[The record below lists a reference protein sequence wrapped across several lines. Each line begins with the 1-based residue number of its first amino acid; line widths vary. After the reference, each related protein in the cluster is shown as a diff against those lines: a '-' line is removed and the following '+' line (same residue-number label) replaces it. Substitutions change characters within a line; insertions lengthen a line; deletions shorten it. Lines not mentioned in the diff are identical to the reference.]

1 MLTSMTGFGQSE
13 FSYGSANLKV
23 EVKSVN
29 SRFLDIST
37 RLPAQLNCLEDL
49 IRKEVK
55 KYANRGRIDIWV
67 GPNLMNNGDGTVEIN
82 EKLATE
88 YKKAIEK
95 LAKKLKLPPNIDIN
109 EISKLP
115 NVITYEKLPVD
126 TEKIWRLLR
135 PALRKALKTMQD
147 MRRTE
152 GHNISDE
159 LRNILGLLQEKID
172 IITKRAGAATDEA
185 RVKLTEKLKKFEI
198 NEQVDQ
204 TRLESEVAMIVQ
216 RSDVTEEIARM
227 KSHITQ
233 CRKLMRSRNK
243 AGKTL
248 DFTIQEMLREINTIG
263 SKVSDIQIINSV
275 IGSKG
280 LLEQLKEQVQ
290 NIE

>member
-29 SRFLDIST
+29 SRFLDISA
-37 RLPAQLNCLEDL
+37 RLPAQLNCLEDF

-55 KYANRGRIDIWV
+55 KYVNRGRIDIWV

-82 EKLATE
+82 EKLALD
-88 YKKAIEK
+88 YKKALEK
-95 LAKKLKLPPNIDIN
+95 LARKLKLPANIDIN

-115 NVITYEKLPVD
+115 NVVTYEKLPID
-126 TEKIWRLLR
+126 TEKIWKLLR
-135 PALRKALKTMQD
+135 PALRKALKTMQE

-152 GHNISDE
+152 GHNTSKE
-159 LRNILGLLQEKID
+159 LGNILGLLEGKID
-172 IITKRAGAATDEA
+172 IIKKRAGIATTEV
-185 RVKLTEKLKKFEI
+185 RGKLLEKLKKFDI

-204 TRLESEVAMIVQ
+204 TRLEAEVAMIVQ
-216 RSDVTEEIARM
+216 RGDVTEEIARL
-227 KSHITQ
+227 KSHIIQ
-233 CRKLMRSRNK
+233 SKKLMRSREK

-248 DFTIQEMLREINTIG
+248 DFTIQEMLREVNTIG
-263 SKVSDIQIINSV
+263 SKVSDIQITNAV
-275 IGSKG
+275 ISSKG
-280 LLEQLKEQVQ
+280 FLEQLKEQVQ